1 MLHLSKAT
9 ITVRASDNPHGVVE
23 FQAVSV
29 SADES
34 SPAQL
39 TIVRQFGTIGK
50 QTFHLLLFSSSRSF
64 LLLDIMHLCLLLVSP
79 GAIDVSYSA
88 VMGNLTSLSPDT
100 SLATPAGDFVSRL
113 ETVRLG
119 DGQQST
125 VISIPIID
133 VSIAM

>member
-1 MLHLSKAT
+1 MSNVAFVQAT

-29 SADES
+29 STDES

-64 LLLDIMHLCLLLVSP
+64 LLLDIFAFSLCLQVQL
-79 GAIDVSYSA
+79 
-88 VMGNLTSLSPDT
+88 M
-100 SLATPAGDFVSRL
+100 
-113 ETVRLG
+113 
-119 DGQQST
+119 
-125 VISIPIID
+125 
-133 VSIAM
+133 